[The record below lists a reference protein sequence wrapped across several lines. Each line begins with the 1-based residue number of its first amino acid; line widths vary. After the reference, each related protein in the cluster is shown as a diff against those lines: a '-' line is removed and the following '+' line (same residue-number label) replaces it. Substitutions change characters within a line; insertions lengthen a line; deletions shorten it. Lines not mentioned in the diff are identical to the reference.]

1 MTAPSILTLIQKK
14 KKTLVIV
21 EQESGIS
28 KGEHYL
34 PKHLP
39 STTEEK

>member
-1 MTAPSILTLIQKK
+1 MTAPSILILIQKK
-14 KKTLVIV
+14 RNISNSGTG
-21 EQESGIS
+21 SGIS